1 MRAEFKFAT
10 IMKRSIHCVCQLV
23 VILAILC
30 AARSTGQAQ
39 THETGVFNAKLTLP
53 AQMVVV
59 GTGPDYDKV
68 VRKTLKNNDLIN
80 LALGRPLSTKVNPKT
95 EVLAAAVSYES
106 ASNAPLSQLIVYDP
120 TQNGQ
125 AGVRTVVATL
135 QSLEWQNAYG
145 PSLNTGFGV
154 ASGTILATTLG
165 NPAENGFLASAFSGG
180 GTGAG
185 KHLYIVGDEKASP
198 VASVFI
204 QSHLKFVYTDTQG
217 THSFDGFVVNGTAR
231 LSGKPIGGW

>member
-1 MRAEFKFAT
+1 
-10 IMKRSIHCVCQLV
+10 MKRSIHLCTRFVLSL
-23 VILAILC
+23 VILW
-30 AARSTGQAQ
+30 AARSAGLAQ
-39 THETGVFNAKLTLP
+39 THETGVFKATLSLP
-53 AQMVVV
+53 AQMVVI
-59 GTGPDYDKV
+59 GLGPDYDKV
-68 VRKTLKNNDLIN
+68 VRKTLKNNDIIN
-80 LALGRPLSTKVNPKT
+80 LALGRPLSTKVNTKT

-106 ASNAPLSQLIVYDP
+106 PSNAPLSQLIIYDP

-125 AGVRTVVATL
+125 AGVRAIVATL
-135 QSLEWQNAYG
+135 QTLEWQNAYG
-145 PSLNTGFGV
+145 PSLNSGFGV
-154 ASGTILATTLG
+154 ARGTILATTVG
-165 NPAENGFLASAFSGG
+165 NPSENGFLASTFSGG
-180 GTGAG
+180 GSGTG